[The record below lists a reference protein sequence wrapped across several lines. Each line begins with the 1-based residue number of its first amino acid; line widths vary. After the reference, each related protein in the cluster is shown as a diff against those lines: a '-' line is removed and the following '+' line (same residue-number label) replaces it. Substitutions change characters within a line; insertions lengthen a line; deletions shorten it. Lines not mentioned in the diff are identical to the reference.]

1 VKHPDW
7 LWTVCTYCFSTSV
20 QSVISDLNILTTRNF
35 LTSPTRWNILIDF
48 ELSAL
53 TAFQH
58 PCSQSRSTKHPG
70 YWAFLTSASRGFRF
84 STSRLEDCSI
94 FKVQRASYLDRN
106 PFANNPSLTV
116 SIHWFNEF
124 HILRLVIQH
133 QLVRS
138 WTPPPTESRPWLT
151 TPNSSTGKVSTF
163 HSPTFVFVQ
172 SRVFSIAGGRRALT
186 SAIPHEASTL
196 ARHWPVPSYQLP
208 LSMSDSEFTSA
219 L

>member
-1 VKHPDW
+1 MKHPDW

-20 QSVISDLNILTTRNF
+20 QSVTLN
-35 LTSPTRWNILIDF
+35 
-48 ELSAL
+48 
-53 TAFQH
+53 Q
-58 PCSQSRSTKHPG
+58 
-70 YWAFLTSASRGFRF
+70 ASRVLSLLDFRKSGVQIQHIQAGGLF
-84 STSRLEDCSI
+84 NLQSSTGVLLGPEW
-94 FKVQRASYLDRN
+94 N

-116 SIHWFNEF
+116 TIHWFNEF